1 MSKLIALIFTEPQL
15 ANDIEYLEAA
25 PAPAVIEPKPMTAL
39 SNLKTIEEAAK
50 KGGVEIEDAVVV
62 FRHPEGDVR
71 IDQTRD
77 MTARKGAKR
86 GAFWGL
92 LVGLLLGGPVGGILW
107 GLGIGAIYGRVV
119 DHGIPDQFFKDVGS
133 AVGKNKSAILLL
145 IDDKDYERSIAY
157 LRSFDAE
164 IYEGNVS
171 DGTIEAVEKAAQH
184 PQLAKAVEG
193 QYGASG
199 S

>member
-1 MSKLIALIFTEPQL
+1 MSKLIALIFTEPEL
-15 ANDIEYLEAA
+15 PNDIEYLEAA

-77 MTARKGAKR
+77 LTARKGAKR

-119 DHGIPDQFFKDVGS
+119 DHGIPDQFFKEVGS
-133 AVGKNKSAILLL
+133 ALRRNRSAVLLL

-171 DGTIEAVEKAAQH
+171 DGAVEAVEKAAEH
-184 PQLAKAVEG
+184 PELAKAVKDE
-193 QYGASG
+193 YGTADE
-199 S
+199 